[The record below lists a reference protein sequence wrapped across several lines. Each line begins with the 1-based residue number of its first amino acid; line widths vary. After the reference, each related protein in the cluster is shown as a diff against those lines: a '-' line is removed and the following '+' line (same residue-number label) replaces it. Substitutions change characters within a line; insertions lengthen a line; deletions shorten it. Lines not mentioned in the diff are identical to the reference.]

1 MESYF
6 LTFFFLHVGRLIGL
20 SVLNRRCDVGVIFL
34 SSDDSSQSSTT
45 KNDHCT
51 VHSAQYKEFVYE
63 QRKTMEFH
71 SRKKCHYETLGVA
84 KDATL
89 EEIKAAFRKLS
100 LETHP
105 DVAGASVSPD
115 RFKSISH
122 AASVL
127 TNARLRELY
136 DEKQR
141 LSYSS
146 HLSNHFTRSHN
157 FHRHSNTDQQHVYRN
172 ANGSYNAST
181 PWVIHLFRPRN
192 LILGPILLYVGVST
206 IQYMFGIESSTIE
219 MNKKLF
225 THDDKAPMVQ
235 AWLNPQSGQYE
246 TPAPWDPIYQQL
258 QPELKYVPRNQ
269 VQSRSR

>member
-1 MESYF
+1 MDF
-6 LTFFFLHVGRLIGL
+6 
-20 SVLNRRCDVGVIFL
+20 N
-34 SSDDSSQSSTT
+34 
-45 KNDHCT
+45 
-51 VHSAQYKEFVYE
+51 
-63 QRKTMEFH
+63 

-115 RFKSISH
+115 KFKSISH

-127 TNARLRELY
+127 TNTKLRESY

-141 LSYSS
+141 WSYNGNI
-146 HLSNHFTRSHN
+146 SNHFTRSHN
-157 FHRHSNTDQQHVYRN
+157 FHRHSSTDQHVYRN
-172 ANGSYNAST
+172 ANSSSSFNAST
-181 PWVIHLFRPRN
+181 PWVVHLFRPRN

-206 IQYMFGIESSTIE
+206 MQYMFGLESTNPME
-219 MNKKLF
+219 ANKKLF
-225 THDDKAPMVQ
+225 THDDKATMVQ
-235 AWLNPQSGQYE
+235 AWLNPHSGQYE

-258 QPELKYVPRNQ
+258 DRKSTRLNSSHLDL
-269 VQSRSR
+269 SRMPSSA